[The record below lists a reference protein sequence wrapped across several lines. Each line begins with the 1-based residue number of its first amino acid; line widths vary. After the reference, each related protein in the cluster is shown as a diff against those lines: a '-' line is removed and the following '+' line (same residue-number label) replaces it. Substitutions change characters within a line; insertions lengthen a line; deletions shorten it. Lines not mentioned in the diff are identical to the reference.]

1 MEEQLDYTI
10 KLINKKNNELLDK
23 QVDGC
28 AYKVDVVIPMKYG
41 WLDDLYLCV
50 SSDKFNHCFKIPFD
64 HNDEKNVNFSGEIFL
79 ETRAIYRTYFTV
91 TCNGRRFY
99 LNKNRQITD
108 FLDNNA
114 IDKLSV
120 NFDTPE
126 WAKGAMM
133 YHIFVDRFKRGSKHH
148 LKPMKNR
155 IIKSW
160 DEGAKDGPNIDGN
173 WNNEFFG
180 GDLEGI
186 IQKLDYIQ
194 SLGTDII
201 YLSPIV
207 KSQSNHRYDAADY
220 ETVDPYAGTNEDL
233 KRLCDEAHKRGMKIV
248 LDAVF
253 NHTGNDSKYYNEYGN
268 YKTTGA
274 WQDKESYYG
283 SFYRKHYGDD
293 GRVYFDHWWGM
304 PNLPVCDGCSKN
316 WQDYI
321 YGENGVI
328 DQWFALGID
337 GLRLD
342 VADELT
348 DEFIEGI
355 RRAVKR
361 NKEDGFILGE
371 VWKNAMRM
379 NRTYISSAKAMDS
392 QMDYPLVDAL
402 MRYIKYSDVTKL
414 RYIIQDM
421 LNEYP
426 KASIETLMNFSSTHD
441 ISRPLDIFGSREFDF
456 YTEWVW
462 DTLHRRENKDDYVYF
477 NNFKLTPEE
486 RAKGKELFKTY
497 LFCLNFMPGILSIF
511 YGDEVG
517 VEGLGNILNRQPYPW
532 GNEDMELLQFV
543 RNLGSIRKNEQFLR
557 KADMNIVDINNDYFM
572 FERTSND
579 GDALITINRTPDK
592 KKIVLPS
599 KYETPNSLYTLNKS
613 TKKILTPYGG
623 NAIIKR

>member
-1 MEEQLDYTI
+1 MEEQLDYSI
-10 KLINKKNNELLDK
+10 KLINPKNNELLDK

-28 AYKVDVVIPMKYG
+28 AYKVDVVIPMSYG

-50 SSDKFNHCFKIPFD
+50 SSDKFNYCFKIPFD
-64 HNDEKNVNFSGEIFL
+64 HNDEKNVHFSGDIFL

-133 YHIFVDRFKRGSKHH
+133 YHIFVDRFKRGSKHR

-220 ETVDPYAGTNEDL
+220 ETVDPYAGSNEDL
-233 KRLCDEAHKRGMKIV
+233 KRLCDEAHKRGMRIV

-379 NRTYISSAKAMDS
+379 NRSYISSAKAMDS

-462 DTLHRRENKDDYVYF
+462 DTLHRRENADDYVYF
-477 NNFKLTPEE
+477 NNFQLTPEE

-599 KYETPNSLYTLNKS
+599 KYEAPNSLYTLNNS

>member
-64 HNDEKNVNFSGEIFL
+64 HNDEKNVHFSGKIFL

>member
-10 KLINKKNNELLDK
+10 KLIKQKNNELLDK

-64 HNDEKNVNFSGEIFL
+64 HNDEKNVHFSGEIFL

-321 YGENGVI
+321 YGDNGII

-532 GNEDMELLQFV
+532 GHEDMELLQFV

-579 GDALITINRTPDK
+579 GDALITINRTPNK

>member
-10 KLINKKNNELLDK
+10 TLLEDHSLRTLDQK
-23 QVDGC
+23 EDGC
-28 AYKVDVVIPMKYG
+28 KYKIDVVVPMSYG
-41 WLDDLYLCV
+41 WLDNMYWCV
-50 SSDKFNHCFKIPFD
+50 QSDIFNYCFKIPFD
-64 HNDEKNVNFSGEIFL
+64 HNDEKNVHFSGEVFL
-79 ETRAIYRTYFTV
+79 ESRAVYRTFFTL

-114 IDKLSV
+114 IDKISV

-126 WAKGAMM
+126 WAKGAVM
-133 YHIFVDRFKRGSKHH
+133 YHIFVDRFKHGNKYR
-148 LKPMKNR
+148 LRPMKNR
-155 IIKSW
+155 IIRSW
-160 DEGAKDGPNIDGN
+160 DEGAKDGPNEDGN
-173 WNNEFFG
+173 WSNDFFG

-186 IQKLDYIQ
+186 IQKLNYIK

-201 YLSPIV
+201 YLSPVV

-220 ETVDPYAGTNEDL
+220 ENVDPYAGTNEDL
-233 KRLCDEAHKRGMKIV
+233 KRLCDEAHKRGMRVV

-253 NHTGNDSKYYNEYGN
+253 NHTGNDSKYFNEYGN
-268 YKTTGA
+268 FKTTGA
-274 WQDKESYYG
+274 TQDKESYYG
-283 SFYRKHYGDD
+283 SFFKKHYGED

-361 NKEDGFILGE
+361 NKEDGFIIGE

-379 NRTYISSAKAMDS
+379 NRSYLSSGKGMDS
-392 QMDYPLVDAL
+392 HMDYPLVDAL
-402 MRYIKYSDVTKL
+402 MRYLKYSDVTKL

-426 KASIETLMNFSSTHD
+426 KATIDTMMNFTSTHD
-441 ISRPLDIFGSREFDF
+441 ISRPIDIFGSKEFDF
-456 YTEWVW
+456 YTEWAW
-462 DTLHRRENKDDYVYF
+462 DTLRRRENENDFMWF
-477 NNFKLTPEE
+477 NNFELTKEE
-486 RAKGKELFKTY
+486 YAKGKELFKTY

-517 VEGLGNILNRQPYPW
+517 IEGLGNILNRQPFPW
-532 GNEDMELLQFV
+532 GHEDRELLQFV
-543 RNLGSIRKNEQFLR
+543 RTMGQIRKNEQFL
-557 KADMNIVDINNDYFM
+557 KQADMKIVDINNDYFM
-572 FERTSND
+572 FERMSNN
-579 GDALITINRTPDK
+579 GDALVTINRTPDE
-592 KKIVLPS
+592 KKILIPS
-599 KYETPNSLYTLNKS
+599 KYEHSDKVYRLKKS
-613 TKKILTPYGG
+613 SKTILSSYGG
-623 NAIIKR
+623 NAIIKY